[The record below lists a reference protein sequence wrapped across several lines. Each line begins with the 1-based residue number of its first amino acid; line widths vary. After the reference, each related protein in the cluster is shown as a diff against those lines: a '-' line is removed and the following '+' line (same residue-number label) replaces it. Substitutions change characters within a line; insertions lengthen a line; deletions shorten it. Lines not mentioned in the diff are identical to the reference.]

1 MEKMI
6 LLHGSGHRADSWNE
20 TVSCLKNRENVLCP
34 ELSGLLNG
42 REASYPNLRAA
53 FGSYCA
59 QIDGAIHLCGLSLGG
74 ILALDYTL
82 EHPEKVKT
90 LVLIG
95 TPYKIPKAAFALQNV
110 VFRFL
115 PKSAFHTMA
124 FEKKNTFAL
133 GNSMKNLD
141 FSGRVSSVRCP
152 ALIICGEKDH
162 FNIKSARYL
171 SQSIQ
176 RAQLEILE
184 HTGHIVNEENPKG
197 LAERLN
203 KFYSFL

>member
-1 MEKMI
+1 
-6 LLHGSGHRADSWNE
+6 
-20 TVSCLKNRENVLCP
+20 
-34 ELSGLLNG
+34 
-42 REASYPNLRAA
+42 
-53 FGSYCA
+53 
-59 QIDGAIHLCGLSLGG
+59 
-74 ILALDYTL
+74 
-82 EHPEKVKT
+82 
-90 LVLIG
+90 
-95 TPYKIPKAAFALQNV
+95 
-110 VFRFL
+110 
-115 PKSAFHTMA
+115 
-124 FEKKNTFAL
+124 
-133 GNSMKNLD
+133 MKNLD
-141 FSGRVSSVRCP
+141 FSGRVSGVRCP

>member
-20 TVSCLKNRENVLCP
+20 TVSYLKNRENVLCP

-74 ILALDYTL
+74 ILSLDYTL

-124 FEKKNTFAL
+124 FEKKEYICSGKFHEEPGFQRKSEQCPVPCSDNLRGKRPFQYQIRAL
-133 GNSMKNLD
+133 
-141 FSGRVSSVRCP
+141 
-152 ALIICGEKDH
+152 LITE
-162 FNIKSARYL
+162 Y
-171 SQSIQ
+171 
-176 RAQLEILE
+176 
-184 HTGHIVNEENPKG
+184 PKG
-197 LAERLN
+197 TIGD
-203 KFYSFL
+203 S